1 MGSPPTLDPNLSR
14 PPDPNRHPTEGR
26 DGLLEHLQTPAIL
39 GGHEFGDL
47 PADQIA
53 SGFGGDLAA
62 RHRHDHT
69 RLPDQFGHRHTAILR
84 ADPQREAEA
93 AFDQLNPA
101 YGVPADHHSHYGRQA
116 VRDRE
121 AALAL
126 GVRVA
131 VHDSRQN
138 DRNPVIWQPG
148 QDYRM
153 ADAIQTAR
161 HQPTRAR
168 WGPERVGPER

>member
-1 MGSPPTLDPNLSR
+1 MGSPPTLDPALSQ
-14 PPDPNRHPTEGR
+14 PPDTHRDPTDGG

-39 GGHEFGDL
+39 GGHEFQDW

-53 SGFGGDLAA
+53 RGFGGDLHG

-69 RLPDQFGHRHTAILR
+69 RSAELGHTHTAIRR
-84 ADPQREAEA
+84 ADPQREAEE
-93 AFDQLNPA
+93 AFDQLNPG
-101 YGVPADHHSHYGRQA
+101 YGIPADQGDPYGLKA

-138 DRNPVIWQPG
+138 DRDPAVWQAG
-148 QDYRM
+148 QDYRI
-153 ADAIQTAR
+153 ADAIQAAR
-161 HQPTRAR
+161 TQPTRTR
-168 WGPERVGPER
+168 HGPERVGPER